1 MVIEGVDYSTARPD
15 PKGLVAAGKKF
26 AVRYGGPG
34 SAGKHLTAGE
44 LKALRAVGI
53 DVVANAEGSSGGY
66 RGDAAGQN
74 WARQAEHDFR
84 ALGMGADRPIYFSAD
99 WDVQPNEMASVDA
112 ALRGSAKII
121 AASRVG
127 IYGSYDVI
135 DHCYRTGTAKWLWQA
150 AAWSTWTNPATGK
163 REVRWHPKAHLQQY
177 HNSVALAGGEVDLT
191 RALTIDYGQ
200 WNFKGDD
207 FEMTDAE
214 MDKFAAKIA
223 AAVAPAVAAA
233 LLKSDTV
240 PVTPANGVSTT
251 WMTQT
256 ALGDMTTKLGEISRN
271 IAQVVRNTTPPA
283 PPTA

>member
-34 SAGKHLTAGE
+34 SDSKHLHADE
-44 LKALRAVGI
+44 LKALRAAGM

-74 WARQAEHDFR
+74 WATSAERDFR
-84 ALGMGADRPIYFSAD
+84 GLGMGADRPIYFSAD
-99 WDVQPNEMASVDA
+99 WDVQPHELAEVDA

-121 AASRVG
+121 GASRVG
-127 IYGSYDVI
+127 IYGSYAVI

-150 AAWSTWTNPATGK
+150 FAWSTWINPATGK
-163 REVRWHPKAHLQQY
+163 REVRWHPKANLQQY
-177 HNSVALAGGEVDLT
+177 RNSVIVANGEVDLT
-191 RALTIDYGQ
+191 RALTADFGQ
-200 WNFKGDD
+200 WNYQGDD
-207 FEMTDAE
+207 FTMTPAE
-214 MDKFAAKIA
+214 EDRFAAKIGT
-223 AAVAPAVAAA
+223 AVAAA

-240 PVTPANGVSTT
+240 PVTPANGQSTT

-271 IAQVVRNTTPPA
+271 MAQVVKNTTPPA